1 MIEAAML
8 IALGF
13 LCAAV
18 IALALVPALARRAD
32 RLARRRAEAAF
43 PLSLAEIAADRDHL
57 RAELAV
63 RMRAAEQQAERG
75 FAAKADAL
83 RDLGRRD
90 MEIAGLKQ
98 ELDGRAHRIAAL
110 EASLSDLQGE
120 RERLERDLAAEREAH
135 GETTA
140 MLAQRT
146 DELAGRER
154 TLAQTAADLAATR
167 ADLDALSTALADEQ
181 ALRQARE
188 IRLGETEATL
198 AKLRDDH
205 ERLRVSQVE
214 DRTKIMVLEG
224 KRDELADA
232 LAATGASLSRAEAEL
247 LVLAAE
253 RDGQR
258 ERGDAFAARI
268 AQAEA
273 GLAAADA
280 RASAAAA
287 EAQQLKRR
295 HQEEAAAMQDEQR
308 EREGRMETLRAELQM
323 LEGALAQARADGIE
337 ARTELAAL
345 RRMAGPDGSGRPE
358 LRREI
363 VRLADSLMETPSK
376 RQAAE

>member
-1 MIEAAML
+1 ML

-13 LCAAV
+13 LCAAL

-146 DELAGRER
+146 DELASRER

-205 ERLRVSQVE
+205 ERLRVAQVE